1 MGLTLPRPETAW
13 AWLKGHWNQLLPL
26 ATAIYLV
33 SLAVNFS
40 RILEALYWDSDV
52 AFLPLLTE
60 DLPSLGEAGKINTGN
75 NAYFNTLWLLMAARR
90 LPFYPLLLD
99 AGPYLAYLVT
109 VGLTTWA
116 ARKAVGLWAAGVT
129 AALLIGVSTPVLVT
143 VIIPGFRITTW
154 FAAAATLAYMI
165 WLVSRKSDKVGSPM
179 LAVGALV
186 AVLAGTTLGSD
197 TLFLASGLLPF
208 AGAAGYV
215 WLTDRSRRGWWTM
228 GVSAAITVASLAIAA
243 WTAWW
248 MHSLGFRATFPSVG
262 FRFATEKQFWGN
274 LGQIFQAVLA
284 MGNGT
289 FFGRPL
295 GGSALASVVAAAV
308 TSASVVVSGAAVRR
322 TMRGPV
328 HAARPASLS
337 PSAHES
343 TARPPVALSAWVAF
357 WALAGTGVT
366 ACLLL
371 SNISSGIGVASTR
384 YAVPIFF
391 SIAALVPVGADNST
405 VRRGS
410 VAVLA
415 AFLILLSARGHRAI
429 YAGTKD
435 IPLVEQAPALLSF
448 LEQQGLH
455 RGYAGYWTAH
465 ALTWNS
471 NLKVRVY
478 PVFECQQPANNQLC
492 TFPIA
497 ARYSWYRPQQGPT
510 FVLTGPARAQALSEE
525 PSYELGPPLL
535 VEKFGEL
542 TVYVYD
548 YDVAAR
554 FTPRALFGGP

>member
-1 MGLTLPRPETAW
+1 LTHPRPETAR
-13 AWLKGHWNQLLPL
+13 AWLKGHWNLLLLLL

-40 RILEALYWDSDV
+40 RILKALYWDSDV
-52 AFLPLLTE
+52 TFLPLLTE
-60 DLPSLGEAGKINTGN
+60 DLPSLGEAGKVNTGN
-75 NAYFNTLWLLMAARR
+75 NPYFNTLWLLMAASR
-90 LPFYPLLLD
+90 LPFYSLLLD
-99 AGPYLAYLVT
+99 VGPYLAYLVT

-116 ARKAVGLWAAGVT
+116 ARKAAGRWAAAVT
-129 AALLIGVSTPVLVT
+129 AALLIGVSAPVLVT
-143 VIIPGFRITTW
+143 VIVPGFRITTW
-154 FAAAATLAYMI
+154 FAGAATLAYLI
-165 WLVSRKSDKVGSPM
+165 WLVSRNSDKVGSPL

-186 AVLAGTTLGSD
+186 TVLAGTTLASD

-208 AGAAGYV
+208 AGAAVYI
-215 WLTDRSRRGWWTM
+215 WLTDRSPRGWWTI
-228 GVSAAITVASLAIAA
+228 GVSAAVTVASLAIAA

-248 MHSLGFRATFPSVG
+248 MHSLGFRATYPSVG
-262 FRFATEKQFWGN
+262 FWFATEKQFWGN
-274 LGQIFQAVLA
+274 LGQIIQAVLA

-295 GGSALASVVAAAV
+295 GRSALAAAVAAAV

-322 TMRGPV
+322 TLWGPV
-328 HAARPASLS
+328 HAVRSVSQSSPGTLESARPRAQLG
-337 PSAHES
+337 
-343 TARPPVALSAWVAF
+343 AWVAY

-371 SNISSGIGVASTR
+371 SNISSGIGVDSTR

-391 SIAALVPVGADNST
+391 SIAALVPVWAGNST
-405 VRRGS
+405 FRRGS

-415 AFLILLSARGHRAI
+415 AFLILVSARGHRAI
-429 YAGTKD
+429 YAGTED
-435 IPLVEQAPALLSF
+435 VPLVEQAPALLNF
-448 LEQQGLH
+448 LEQQGLD
-455 RGYAGYWTAH
+455 RGYAGYWNAH

-497 ARYSWYRPQQGPT
+497 ARDSWYRPQQGRS
-510 FVLTGPARAQALSEE
+510 FVLTGPERGQALSDV
-525 PSYELGPPLL
+525 PSSELGPPQL
-535 VEKFGEL
+535 VEKVGKL
-542 TVYVYD
+542 TVYVYA

-554 FTPRALFGGP
+554 FTPRELFGGP